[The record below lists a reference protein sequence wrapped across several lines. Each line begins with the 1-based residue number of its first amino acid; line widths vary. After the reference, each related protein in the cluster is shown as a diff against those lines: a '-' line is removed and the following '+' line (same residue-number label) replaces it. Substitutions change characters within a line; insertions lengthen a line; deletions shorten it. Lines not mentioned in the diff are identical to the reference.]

1 MKLCLYF
8 LLLAFTSSASAQ
20 SDKTHPATESEFIGY
35 WKIKLIPNEKH
46 RSQFRNEDVG
56 YSEKC
61 QFLIFKQNGEGRS
74 ITFTNISGEETS
86 PENCTL
92 HKSDID
98 LGLISSTQ
106 VINHSEWQK
115 VPKQEGLF
123 FTKDSAKTDSKAS
136 VALLWKVDYVLE
148 DIDATTAFG
157 FNLKKGD
164 MIMQVTRRLSDNSVA
179 PVWPMVL
186 RPVQE

>member
-8 LLLAFTSSASAQ
+8 LLLAFSSLASAE
-20 SDKTHPATESEFIGY
+20 SSKTHPATESEFVGY

-46 RSQFRNEDVG
+46 RSQFKNEDVG

-61 QFLIFKQNGEGRS
+61 QFLIFTPNGEGNS
-74 ITFTNISGEETS
+74 ITFTNISGEEPS
-86 PENCTL
+86 AENCTSN
-92 HKSDID
+92 KSDID
-98 LGLISSTQ
+98 LGLISPTQ
-106 VINHSEWQK
+106 VVKGTEWQK

-123 FTKDSAKTDSKAS
+123 FTKDHSKTDTTAAI
-136 VALLWKVDYVLE
+136 ALLWKVDYVLE
-148 DIDATTAFG
+148 DIETTSAFG

>member
-1 MKLCLYF
+1 MKFCLYF
-8 LLLAFTSSASAQ
+8 LLLAFTSLASAQ
-20 SDKTHPATESEFIGY
+20 PNKTHPATESEFIGY

-46 RSQFRNEDVG
+46 RSQFKNEDVG

-61 QFLIFKQNGEGRS
+61 QFLIFKPNGEGNS
-74 ITFTNISGEETS
+74 ITFTNISGEEKS
-86 PENCTL
+86 PETCTF

-98 LGLISSTQ
+98 LGLISPTQ
-106 VINHSEWQK
+106 AIKRSEWQK

-123 FTKDSAKTDSKAS
+123 FTKDPAKTDIKAPT
-136 VALLWKVDYVLE
+136 ALLWKVDYVAE
-148 DIDATTAFG
+148 DIDTTVAFG
-157 FNLKKGD
+157 FGLKKGD